1 MLRGMTTQDH
11 RGDEMTMGQ
20 NTGQSGWRA
29 SLPPMRLG
37 GHGVD
42 GVALDARTPCA
53 DLDLTQRSLLRRS
66 YLRTIGAVG
75 FGLGLL
81 WATGT
86 LG

>member
-20 NTGQSGWRA
+20 STGHSGRRA
-29 SLPPMRLG
+29 SPLPMRVG
-37 GHGVD
+37 IHGVN
-42 GVALDARTPCA
+42 GVALDARTSCA

-66 YLRTIGAVG
+66 YLRAIGAVG

-81 WATGT
+81 WAAGA